1 MGREKEEIMNI
12 IFADR
17 SRRAKAD
24 WQKVTFFFVL
34 ALLGTNMLHFNAL
47 GLDIWD
53 TVLALL

>member
-12 IFADR
+12 IFTDR

-24 WQKVTFFFVL
+24 WQKVTFFVL